1 MQVVLPFYTLLLML
15 WLMKFT
21 EAVTGNG
28 SPYSQVEVACVSVE
42 LAVRFR
48 EIHCAMRIN
57 LPEPLMY

>member
-1 MQVVLPFYTLLLML
+1 
-15 WLMKFT
+15 MKFT